1 MEYGIDYILKLPTE
15 DIKTY
20 LESASIIDILAIIEN
35 IKKRTEMDYVSLK
48 KLEKIEEQIKLNKES
63 LTDIEKRI
71 NFATKTNAS
80 RDEID
85 MHWENFRRYDAIID
99 DLTSKKEQLIQ
110 DFNDKKQSIFTLA
123 WNMILEAPV
132 SKLEDYRNSLITWLK
147 NRINAIETSKSNR
160 EITTNTL
167 LEERNFTKEDIT
179 VKSIEAEIK
188 AMEDQV
194 LNHELIL
201 NDETIGKIKS
211 LRAKKDSLEHETFT
225 FVCTEK
231 LKTTLKSISNDITKL
246 QMELANIIQMNIESL
261 KEMILSDYA
270 QGKEEI
276 KLANYV
282 RIYRSYLEN
291 ISKVKLPLKADYR
304 NICSTYAS
312 LLNSIENPSYEGETL
327 SDLDA
332 KLKELH
338 NYIKTLEQYK
348 TRKVDKEVESKFL
361 YSTVRQQGLFEL
373 PFSKEKWLSYF
384 GKYFETLINDIK
396 ALEEKNK
403 EYISLSQVT
412 LKSKKIEEELAEYRK
427 DLRSMLDELYNK
439 VLSLYLK
446 SNLYINVNIYDYRD
460 TETFAKYLEYRDIS
474 IDKEIA
480 SVNATIEELNQK
492 KSSILEFINDTY
504 TKIDTEIKAKLNS
517 IFNGTYVKEEEKEE
531 KPHHFFSSP
540 VTLETGYEVD
550 NVGLSFTDL
559 AKDTTAGALSLD
571 SNTTSNDFNPFF
583 RDRDNE
589 TSTYEIPSRN
599 KRNTYFGTSNFENE
613 FFRNSAVKEEKTY
626 YEAEDDTESK
636 QELPVLP
643 VTEETEVEPVVMGS
657 EVTTFNPDDIFG
669 SSASNEEN
677 KIEEETH
684 SDSKVSS
691 AHSIFDNDD
700 TVISFE
706 SDKELDA
713 KGEPQEEK
721 TEASKSDDINF
732 DDDITPSDRKAF
744 KELLEPQEVPDFNAV
759 INDTVGKEESK
770 EEQPEKK
777 TEAKQETKAQA
788 KKRGLKVIKQEAVVS
803 KKTSKKT
810 EEKKETKKES
820 TSVKTD
826 ATEIKERIE
835 HSQTDRQNKPVPPL
849 FNPASASDVNGE
861 YNDTNAPID
870 LNAFLSG
877 NLANKDIPEN
887 PLNNLPKEID
897 QPKEESKDKKLSL
910 TPDDN
915 INLMD
920 FLSQIESHDSKA
932 A

>member
-123 WNMILEAPV
+123 WNMILEAPI

-147 NRINAIETSKSNR
+147 NRIEAIETNKNNR

-167 LEERNFTKEDIT
+167 LEERNFTKEDVT

-201 NDETIGKIKS
+201 NDEVIGKIKS

-504 TKIDTEIKAKLNS
+504 AKIDTEIKAKLNS

-540 VTLETGYEVD
+540 VTLETGYEAD

-559 AKDTTAGALSLD
+559 AKDTTAGDLSLD
-571 SNTTSNDFNPFF
+571 SNPTSNEFNPFF

-613 FFRNSAVKEEKTY
+613 FFRSSAVKEEKTD
-626 YEAEDDTESK
+626 YEAEDESK

-643 VTEETEVEPVVMGS
+643 VTEETEVEPVTMES

-669 SSASNEEN
+669 SSASSEEN

-684 SDSKVSS
+684 SDSKISS
-691 AHSIFDNDD
+691 THSIFDNDD

-713 KGEPQEEK
+713 KGETKEK
-721 TEASKSDDINF
+721 ENEASKSDDINF

-759 INDTVGKEESK
+759 INDTVEKEESK
-770 EEQPEKK
+770 EEQPETKK
-777 TEAKQETKAQA
+777 ETKAQA

-826 ATEIKERIE
+826 AIEIKERIE
-835 HSQTDRQNKPVPPL
+835 HSQTDRQNKPIPPL

-870 LNAFLSG
+870 LNAYLNG
-877 NLANKDIPEN
+877 NLANKQSSKETTNALSKEPE
-887 PLNNLPKEID
+887 ET
-897 QPKEESKDKKLSL
+897 KEEQPKDKKLTLS
-910 TPDDN
+910 PDDN

-920 FLSQIESHDSKA
+920 FLSQIENHDSKVA
-932 A
+932 

>member
-123 WNMILEAPV
+123 WNMILEAPI

-147 NRINAIETSKSNR
+147 NRIEAIETNKNNR

-167 LEERNFTKEDIT
+167 LEERNFTKEDVT

-201 NDETIGKIKS
+201 NDEVIGKIKS

-396 ALEEKNK
+396 VLEEKNK

-540 VTLETGYEVD
+540 VTLETGYEAD

-559 AKDTTAGALSLD
+559 AKDTTDRALSLD
-571 SNTTSNDFNPFF
+571 SNTTSNEFNPFF

-613 FFRNSAVKEEKTY
+613 FFRSSAVKEEKTD
-626 YEAEDDTESK
+626 YEAEDESK
-636 QELPVLP
+636 QVLP
-643 VTEETEVEPVVMGS
+643 VTEETEVEPVTMES

-669 SSASNEEN
+669 SSASSEEN

-684 SDSKVSS
+684 SDSKISS
-691 AHSIFDNDD
+691 THSIFDNDD

-713 KGEPQEEK
+713 KGETKEK
-721 TEASKSDDINF
+721 ENEASKSDDINF

-759 INDTVGKEESK
+759 INDTVEKEESK
-770 EEQPEKK
+770 EEQPETKK
-777 TEAKQETKAQA
+777 ETKAQA

-870 LNAFLSG
+870 LNAYLNG
-877 NLANKDIPEN
+877 NLANKQSSKETTNALSKEPE
-887 PLNNLPKEID
+887 ET
-897 QPKEESKDKKLSL
+897 KEEQPKDKKLTLS
-910 TPDDN
+910 PDDN

-920 FLSQIESHDSKA
+920 FLSQIENHDSKVA
-932 A
+932 

>member
-48 KLEKIEEQIKLNKES
+48 KLEKIEEQIKINKES

-123 WNMILEAPV
+123 WNMILEAPI

-147 NRINAIETSKSNR
+147 NRIEAIETNKNNR

-167 LEERNFTKEDIT
+167 LEERNFTKEDVT

-201 NDETIGKIKS
+201 NDEVIGKIKS

-396 ALEEKNK
+396 VLEEKNK

-480 SVNATIEELNQK
+480 SVNAAIEELNQK
-492 KSSILEFINDTY
+492 KSSVLEFINDTY

-540 VTLETGYEVD
+540 VTLETGYEAD

-559 AKDTTAGALSLD
+559 AKDTTDMALSLD
-571 SNTTSNDFNPFF
+571 SNTTSNEFNPFF
-583 RDRDNE
+583 RDNE

-613 FFRNSAVKEEKTY
+613 FFRSSAVKEEKTD
-626 YEAEDDTESK
+626 YEAEDESK

-643 VTEETEVEPVVMGS
+643 VTEETKVEPVANES

-669 SSASNEEN
+669 SSASSEEN

-684 SDSKVSS
+684 SDSKISS
-691 AHSIFDNDD
+691 THSIFDNDD

-713 KGEPQEEK
+713 KGETKEK
-721 TEASKSDDINF
+721 ENEASKSDDINF

-759 INDTVGKEESK
+759 INDTVEK
-770 EEQPEKK
+770 EEQPETKK
-777 TEAKQETKAQA
+777 ETKAQA

-826 ATEIKERIE
+826 AIEIKERIE

-870 LNAFLSG
+870 LNAYLNG
-877 NLANKDIPEN
+877 NLANKQSSKETTNALSKEPE
-887 PLNNLPKEID
+887 ET
-897 QPKEESKDKKLSL
+897 KDKKLTLS
-910 TPDDN
+910 PDDN

-920 FLSQIESHDSKA
+920 FLSQIENHDSKVA
-932 A
+932 